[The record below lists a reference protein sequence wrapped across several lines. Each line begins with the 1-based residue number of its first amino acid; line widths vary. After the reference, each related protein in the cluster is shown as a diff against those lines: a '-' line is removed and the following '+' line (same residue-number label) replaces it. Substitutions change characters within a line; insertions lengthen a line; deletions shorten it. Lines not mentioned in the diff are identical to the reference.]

1 MGRCYNWSER
11 MVGNPNIRSIIKT
24 GPTTE
29 LGKFKVSLNALKD
42 GKRSRIPAEA
52 MEVFNFWKSLDK
64 KQINELIEL
73 KNFSIILKEI
83 TIPAIIEKVTL
94 NEQLT
99 KKELD
104 TLRLWKETIVDLHKL
119 KYGDKKV
126 IEHQVT
132 VADIRRQMM
141 SDKKIIDAEVLSND
155 PIRQSDDNS
164 GSGEDGPGQD
174 GSDTG
179 DNKIIEEKQESSE
192 HNES

>member
-1 MGRCYNWSER
+1 MAGK
-11 MVGNPNIRSIIKT
+11 VGNPNIRSIVKT

-29 LGKFKVSLNALKD
+29 LGKFRVSLNALKD
-42 GKRSRIPAEA
+42 GKRARIPPEA
-52 MEVFNFWKSLDK
+52 MEVFNWYKSLDK
-64 KQINELIEL
+64 KELNEILEL
-73 KNFSIILKEI
+73 KNVSFILKQI
-83 TIPAIIEKVTL
+83 MLSAILQKIMN
-94 NEQLT
+94 NEQLN